1 MFKCGDGRREIKV
14 AKRKLLGIG
23 GKKEETAAQQRRC
36 SFNSDFQ
43 VGNLSFDV

>member
-1 MFKCGDGRREIKV
+1 MGGERLKLQ
-14 AKRKLLGIG
+14 KRKLLGIG

>member
-1 MFKCGDGRREIKV
+1 MGGERLKLQ
-14 AKRKLLGIG
+14 KRKLLGIG
-23 GKKEETAAQQRRC
+23 GETAAQQRRC